1 MSSPNSPPDIPL
13 LTDAVANGADDL
25 PVLTEIAPAT
35 AQVPD
40 PVTTARPPDLPQ
52 ALATYLDTVFADK
65 LKAHLAIAQEWAI
78 EAAISETKN
87 DLAQLLD
94 QARNRTG
101 SD

>member
-1 MSSPNSPPDIPL
+1 MPPSDSPPDIPL
-13 LTDAVANGADDL
+13 LTDAVADGVDDL
-25 PVLTEIAPAT
+25 PVLTEIATAT
-35 AQVPD
+35 APE
-40 PVTTARPPDLPQ
+40 PVTTAITPDLPQ

-78 EAAISETKN
+78 EAAISEAKN

-94 QARNRTG
+94 QTRNRTG